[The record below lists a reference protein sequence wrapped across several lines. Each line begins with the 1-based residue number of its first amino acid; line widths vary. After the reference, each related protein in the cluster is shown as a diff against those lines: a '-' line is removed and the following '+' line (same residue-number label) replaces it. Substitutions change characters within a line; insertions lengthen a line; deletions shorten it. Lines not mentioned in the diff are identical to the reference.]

1 MMTRSEAQVGRKVRG
16 ASASPMNVWRMRVR
30 DLCVAAVLAFPLMTP
45 LQAESAAAMDG
56 ERVWRWMPPF
66 HIQVP
71 ASWRP
76 RLDDGGVG
84 YYQGRHPEAKTEDIP
99 AGMSEAEFAAL
110 PFGMVHVGRE
120 RPPRRGGTL
129 QDIVAQFEKM
139 GEDEKVSNFSVSQE
153 DAMLGSRPAVLL
165 RVSGDQQA
173 KDGTVMHISYNM
185 VIAREPDADGM
196 FQMAALAGT
205 SSFFEAHTAS
215 VKNMLAGAVEDRQ
228 PPLRALREI
237 TYLIEDDKFK
247 FTFGPAVAADGA
259 IAFGDNRYSRVRVYA
274 PGGSVLH
281 EWGSKLKRKEP
292 IGPDAFEDG
301 SVLAFGPQGRIYLGD
316 DGSWRPSIRVFER
329 DGTPVAEYKLDKET
343 LGERGLKEFRGLWLR
358 EDGSMT
364 LTALR
369 YSDDARVAYTLS
381 PEGELTGEYVLP
393 PHDNVAGMPD
403 GGVVISIDASPADSI
418 IRFDSKGQEVAK
430 WSLLG
435 TGFAPL
441 PGDQR
446 EYFSVEHLTVDGSGR
461 VYAYDR
467 MGNAIWIYSAE
478 GVFEDVVPEAGLVNN
493 RFEGLVASAR
503 GDLLVH
509 DEPGFGDPE
518 PPALR
523 WLENARPVSGA
534 AIAPVNT
541 PASTP
546 AAAPDKRAP
555 ELVALATQGKLT
567 VRALRGFGELE
578 PRHDALALALRARN
592 LDLYAADAAGIEAW
606 LVAHASGKQA
616 LPDDSIETLQL
627 LALKLR
633 EFEPREQGKP
643 VSTCACV
650 DLSGTGQHTVM
661 KYSSSAAPQQVRMQ
675 AGDMAACMALIET
688 LPECVSQP

>member
-1 MMTRSEAQVGRKVRG
+1 MMMRNEVQGCRAACHG
-16 ASASPMNVWRMRVR
+16 ATARPGWWRARAR
-30 DLCVAAVLAFPLMTP
+30 DLCVAAVLALPLLGLP
-45 LQAESAAAMDG
+45 QAGAAQAAEG

-76 RLDDGGVG
+76 RLDQGGVG

-120 RPPRRGGTL
+120 RPPRRGGAL
-129 QDIVAQFEKM
+129 QDFIAEFERL
-139 GEDEKVSNFSVSQE
+139 GEDESVSNFSLTQE

-165 RVSGDQQA
+165 RVSGDRRA
-173 KDGTVMHISYNM
+173 KDGATMHIDYNM

-196 FQMAALAGT
+196 FQIAALAGT
-205 SSFFEAHTAS
+205 SDFFEAHTAS
-215 VKNMLAGAVEDRQ
+215 IKSMLAEAVENRQ
-228 PPLRALREI
+228 PPLRAVREI

-247 FTFGPAVAADGA
+247 FTFGPTVAADGA

-274 PGGSVLH
+274 PDGSVMH
-281 EWGSKLKRKEP
+281 EWGSKLKRNEP
-292 IGPDAFEDG
+292 GSPDAFEDG
-301 SVLAFGPQGRIYLGD
+301 SVLAFGPQGRVYLGD
-316 DGSWRPSIRVFER
+316 DGTWRPSIRVFER
-329 DGTPVAEYKLDKET
+329 DGTPVAVYKLDKDT

-393 PHDNVAGMPD
+393 AHDNVAGMPD

-418 IRFDSKGQEVAK
+418 IRFDAKGQEVAK

-446 EYFSVEHLTVDGSGR
+446 EYFSVEHLATDGSGR

-467 MGNAIWIYSAE
+467 MGNAIWIYSAD
-478 GVFEDVVPEAGLVNN
+478 GVFEDVVPERGLVNN
-493 RFEGLVASAR
+493 RFEGLAASAR

-509 DEPGFGDPE
+509 DEPGMADQD

-523 WLENARPVSGA
+523 WLENARPASGA
-534 AIAPVNT
+534 AIAPVGA
-541 PASTP
+541 PV
-546 AAAPDKRAP
+546 AAPDKRAP
-555 ELVALATQGKLT
+555 ELLALAAQGKLT

-578 PRHDALALALRARN
+578 PRHDALALQLRAHS
-592 LDLYAADAAGIEAW
+592 LDLYAADAAGIESW

-616 LPDDSIETLQL
+616 LPEGSVETLQL

-633 EFEPREQGKP
+633 EFAPHEQTRPAG
-643 VSTCACV
+643 VCVCV
-650 DLSGTGQHTVM
+650 DPTGTGQHNVV
-661 KYSSSAAPQQVRMQ
+661 KHGSGAPLQVRLQ
-675 AGDMAACMALIET
+675 AGDINACMKLIET
-688 LPECVSQP
+688 LPECSRQP